1 MMQTAAAQPVT
12 FKNVMNDHIT
22 RIPLMNAAAGAY
34 GPSLPQPLLS
44 DPSNFHTKGKSQNG
58 VQYKANIVNPEVQL
72 WSRIVTLSCVLDTP
86 VEPKMQKE
94 TSVKDQKTL
103 YVTLASFAKQLLAFM
118 N

>member
-22 RIPLMNAAAGAY
+22 RIALMNGAY

-44 DPSNFHTKGKSQNG
+44 DPSNFDTKGKSQNG

-72 WSRIVTLSCVLDTP
+72 WSRIVTLSRVLDTP

-94 TSVKDQKTL
+94 TSVKDK
-103 YVTLASFAKQLLAFM
+103 KKPFM
-118 N
+118 LH